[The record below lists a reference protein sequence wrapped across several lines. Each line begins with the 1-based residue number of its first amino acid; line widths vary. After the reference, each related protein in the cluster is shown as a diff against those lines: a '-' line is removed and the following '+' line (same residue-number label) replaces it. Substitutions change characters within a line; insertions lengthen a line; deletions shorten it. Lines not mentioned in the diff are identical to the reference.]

1 MNSQGIGMLS
11 VLALFMAIFIGVMV
25 NRSKTSNT
33 NASLVPEIEMKE
45 A

>member
-11 VLALFMAIFIGVMV
+11 ALALFLAIFIGVMV
-25 NRSKTSNT
+25 SRSKTSNT
-33 NASLVPEIEMKE
+33 NAGLVPEIEMKE